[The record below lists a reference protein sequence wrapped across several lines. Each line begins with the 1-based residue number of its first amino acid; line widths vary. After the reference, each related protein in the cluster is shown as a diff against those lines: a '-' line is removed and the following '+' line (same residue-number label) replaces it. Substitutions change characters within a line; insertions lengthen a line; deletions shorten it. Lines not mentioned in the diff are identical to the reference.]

1 MRPVTNLFML
11 MSVDGKISTGQTDN
25 MDVDKDFP
33 KLSGVKE
40 GLSQYYEIEQ
50 TKGMW
55 YLNSGRVQEKMGVN
69 EKEIPDHCWGI
80 NFVLLDNKHLKK
92 HGIEYFAA
100 ISKDLIIVT
109 SNPQHPAYSVKKDN
123 VHILYYPKLDL
134 KKMMEDLYDKYSCHE
149 LTIQSGS
156 TLNAEF
162 MHHKLIDYLDVVVAP
177 ILIGG
182 DNTSSLIGGE
192 SLKNE
197 TELSKLGI
205 LKLEKAETLK
215 DSYLRLKYKVIG

>member
-80 NFVLLDNKHLKK
+80 NFV
-92 HGIEYFAA
+92 G
-100 ISKDLIIVT
+100 
-109 SNPQHPAYSVKKDN
+109 
-123 VHILYYPKLDL
+123 
-134 KKMMEDLYDKYSCHE
+134 
-149 LTIQSGS
+149 
-156 TLNAEF
+156 
-162 MHHKLIDYLDVVVAP
+162 
-177 ILIGG
+177 
-182 DNTSSLIGGE
+182 
-192 SLKNE
+192 
-197 TELSKLGI
+197 
-205 LKLEKAETLK
+205 
-215 DSYLRLKYKVIG
+215 